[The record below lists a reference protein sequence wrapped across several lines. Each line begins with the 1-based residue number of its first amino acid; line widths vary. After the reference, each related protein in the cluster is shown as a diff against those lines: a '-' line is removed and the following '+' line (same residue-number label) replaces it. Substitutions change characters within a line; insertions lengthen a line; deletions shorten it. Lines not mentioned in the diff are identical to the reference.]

1 MKKIITTLAVLVAA
15 TGIALAQSPSVG
27 ASYLNSTKVTK
38 YKNNDPTSA
47 AGSGFAVGGN
57 IEFDLVSGIKV
68 TPGVYFGHIVTKS
81 ASDVLGLLAG
91 TGTETENYLMV
102 PVRFSYGYEL
112 FDGFKV
118 FAFMGPN
125 FSYCLSSKSL
135 YTAAVTGL
143 GSGETTVDNFDDGS
157 DYQRFDTMVGFGAG
171 LDIMDMIRVAVSYDL
186 GMFDLHADDDYKIH
200 RNQLGVT
207 VSYLF

>member
-1 MKKIITTLAVLVAA
+1 MKKVIATLAVLVAA
-15 TGIALAQSPSVG
+15 TGIALAQSPSAG
-27 ASYLNSTKVTK
+27 LAYINSTKTTK
-38 YKNNDPTSA
+38 VNNNDPTTA
-47 AGSGFAVGGN
+47 AGTGFGIGGN

-68 TPGVYFGHIVTKS
+68 LYFGRIVTKD
-81 ASDVLGLLAG
+81 AADVLGLLSG

-112 FDGFKV
+112 FQGLKV

-135 YTAAVTGL
+135 YTATVTGL

-171 LDIMDMIRVAVSYDL
+171 FDIMDMVRVAVSYDL
-186 GMFDLHADDDYKIH
+186 GMFDLNADDSIKLN